1 MVDFKEIID
10 EDPKLKKLRE
20 ENFLLFIQVFQE
32 KDKVRRLEELRRMQI
47 K

>member
-1 MVDFKEIID
+1 MVDFKGIID